1 MKKLK
6 VFLVS
11 LLAMLTVL
19 FCFASCGMSGTYKA
33 TAFDPVAL
41 EAIDIESEETASYIK
56 FASGK
61 SVEISINIDLPLVD
75 PIEIKG
81 NGTWAEDAE
90 TKGKYV
96 VTLESGAKFNFT
108 KVDGDIHL
116 DVGFGVLILE
126 KD

>member
-1 MKKLK
+1 MKKIK

-11 LLAMLTVL
+11 MLSVL
-19 FCFASCGMSGTYKA
+19 TMLVCFVGCGPMGTYKA
-33 TAFDPVAL
+33 TAFDPIAL

-56 FASGK
+56 FESGK
-61 SVEISINIDLPLVD
+61 KVVISINVDLPLVD

-81 NGTWAEDAE
+81 NGTWAETE
-90 TKGKYV
+90 TKDKYE
-96 VTLESGAKFNFT
+96 VTLENDAKFYFT

>member
-11 LLAMLTVL
+11 VLAMLTVL
-19 FCFASCGMSGTYKA
+19 FCFASCGMNGTYKA

-41 EAIDIESEETASYIK
+41 EAIDIESDETASYIK

-96 VTLESGAKFNFT
+96 VTLESGAKFKFT